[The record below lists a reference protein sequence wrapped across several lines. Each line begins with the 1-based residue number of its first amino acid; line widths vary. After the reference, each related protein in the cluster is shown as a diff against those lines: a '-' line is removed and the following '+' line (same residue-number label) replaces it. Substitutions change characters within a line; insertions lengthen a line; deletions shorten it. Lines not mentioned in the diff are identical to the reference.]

1 MNKNAI
7 KKYAVWARTELID
20 RVKQRAERFDVYPQ
34 SELDIDS
41 VSGVVLSDVEKD
53 QRRAAILLM
62 RDKGYDYVIEE
73 VAYTWFNRFAAL
85 RYMEVN
91 NYLPSRVRVFTDE
104 NGDFNPQIMTEAI
117 HLNMEGLDMEKV
129 YTLKDKDAKAELYK
143 YLIITQCNAL
153 STILPGLF
161 QKISDYTELLFPDNL
176 IREGSVAE
184 QMVAMVP
191 EECWTETVE
200 VIGWLYQYYIN
211 EPKDELINAKKQ
223 YKNDDVPFVTQ
234 IFTSDWI
241 VKYMVQNSLGR
252 SWIETSGKDYREYNW
267 EYYLAA
273 DIASQSEKIKSPEE
287 IRVVDPCMGSGH
299 IIVYVF
305 DVLMQ
310 IYEDYGYSQRDA
322 AELILEKNIYG
333 MDISERAYQLAY
345 FSVMMKARKYS
356 RNILKKGIAPNLYVL
371 ENVPKI
377 DNEVI
382 DFVAN
387 GNAQIKK
394 IINAV
399 IDQFKQLGDF
409 GSLITTE
416 QLNYSML
423 VNRLA
428 EINSTVFEDLISISN
443 QRICQDVLYPYVR
456 IAEILSMQFDAVITN
471 PPYIGNK
478 FLPGDMRTFIEK
490 NYKNYKS
497 DIFSAFMVRSLKM
510 CKPHGHIGM
519 LTPYVWMFISTYE
532 ELRKKVLSETSIT

>member
-117 HLNMEGLDMEKV
+117 HLDMEDLDMEKV

-273 DIASQSEKIKSPEE
+273 DIASQSEKVKSPEE

-305 DVLMQ
+305 ERQVTEILFENARVHDKDGNEETIDSPMARRLIHYM
-310 IYEDYGYSQRDA
+310 IKMDYIDENDALTDKFYEDKVNGEVSFGT
-322 AELILEKNIYG
+322 E
-333 MDISERAYQLAY
+333 MDQ
-345 FSVMMKARKYS
+345 
-356 RNILKKGIAPNLYVL
+356 
-371 ENVPKI
+371 
-377 DNEVI
+377 
-382 DFVAN
+382 
-387 GNAQIKK
+387 
-394 IINAV
+394 
-399 IDQFKQLGDF
+399 
-409 GSLITTE
+409 
-416 QLNYSML
+416 
-423 VNRLA
+423 
-428 EINSTVFEDLISISN
+428 
-443 QRICQDVLYPYVR
+443 
-456 IAEILSMQFDAVITN
+456 
-471 PPYIGNK
+471 
-478 FLPGDMRTFIEK
+478 
-490 NYKNYKS
+490 YKS
-497 DIFSAFMVRSLKM
+497 DLMLIIDSIYDDTKMKPENARSNN
-510 CKPHGHIGM
+510 
-519 LTPYVWMFISTYE
+519 V
-532 ELRKKVLSETSIT
+532 ELNVDPDKLAMPEFKAL